1 MRFEGQVAVVTGAG
15 SGIGEAV
22 ARALAGEG
30 ASVAVLDIN
39 EAQAKLVAGSLPGAA
54 RPVVADVAESAAVDR
69 AFAEVETEVGPID
82 ILVNNAGIAGRALTE
97 RITFRIEA
105 QMAEAASGRITTP
118 LESTVSITDAEWAE
132 MLQVHLFGTFYCTR
146 AALRTMA
153 PRGRGVIVNIA
164 SICGVEGCAGHPHYS
179 AAKGGILSFT
189 RAVAKEVILQGV
201 RVNAVAAGYVDTPMA
216 ETMSPAMRAA
226 LEVQTPLG
234 RMARPEEIAATAAF
248 LASEDASFFVGATV
262 TPSGGLVTV

>member
-1 MRFEGQVAVVTGAG
+1 MRFDGQVAVVTGAG
-15 SGIGEAV
+15 SGIGEAT
-22 ARALAGEG
+22 ARALSGDG
-30 ASVAVLDIN
+30 ASVAVLDIS
-39 EAQAKLVAGSLPGAA
+39 EAQAKLVAGTLPGSA
-54 RPVVADVAESAAVDR
+54 RAVVADVADSAAVDR
-69 AFAEVETEVGPID
+69 AFAEVEAQLGPVD
-82 ILVNNAGIAGRALTE
+82 ILVNNAGIPGRALTE
-97 RITFRIEA
+97 RITPRIEA

-146 AALRTMA
+146 AALRSMG
-153 PRGRGVIVNIA
+153 PRRRGAIVNIA

-216 ETMSPAMRAA
+216 ETMSAAMRGA
-226 LEVQTPLG
+226 LEVQTPIG
-234 RMARPEEIAATAAF
+234 RMARPQEIAATAAF
-248 LASEDASFFVGATV
+248 LASDEASFFVGATV

>member
-1 MRFEGQVAVVTGAG
+1 MRFDGKVAVVTGAG
-15 SGIGEAV
+15 SGIGEAA
-22 ARALAGEG
+22 ARALAAEG
-30 ASVAVLDIN
+30 ASVAVLDIDDS
-39 EAQAKLVAGSLPGAA
+39 QAKLVAGSLPGPA
-54 RPVVADVAESAAVDR
+54 RPVVADVADSAAVDR
-69 AFAEVETEVGPID
+69 AFAEVEAEVGPVD

-97 RITFRIEA
+97 RLIPRIEA

-146 AALRTMA
+146 AALRSMTA
-153 PRGRGVIVNIA
+153 RRRGAIVNIA
-164 SICGVEGCAGHPHYS
+164 SICGVEGCTGHPHYS

-201 RVNAVAAGYVDTPMA
+201 RVNAIAAGYVDTPMA
-216 ETMSPAMRAA
+216 TVMTPAMRAG
-226 LEVQTPLG
+226 LELQTPQG
-234 RMARPEEIAATAAF
+234 RMARPEEIAATVAF
-248 LASEDASFFVGATV
+248 LASDDASFFVGATV